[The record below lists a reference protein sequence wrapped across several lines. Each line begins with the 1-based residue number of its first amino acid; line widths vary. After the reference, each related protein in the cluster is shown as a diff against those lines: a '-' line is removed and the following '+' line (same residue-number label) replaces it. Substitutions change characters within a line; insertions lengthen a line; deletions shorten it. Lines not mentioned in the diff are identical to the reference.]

1 LYKLI
6 ILFSLVGLYFIPL
19 IANDVYGHGLGMDMA
34 APISF
39 AGMDVTVSTILNPPD
54 ITVGDLINANMA
66 IRFFDTKTD
75 QNLKSVTYRVE
86 IWRSGELLAR
96 NLFYDADG
104 ELNVKLRPKSGCTE
118 VELWKC
124 STYYGFPDPISGGL
138 TSQGSEVPVI
148 TGPIFDKGGLYN
160 IKVHIEGA
168 SSPKTQVAEV
178 LTYDTFVS
186 IAQEQDFFIKTAQA
200 QQIPVSV
207 KTYYDDVENFKF
219 DTKDSSISFDMP
231 FNWDPNYVKT
241 VQVVHE
247 EIHVPKSFT
256 AYAEGKQFKGLVDNV
271 EVDKRVLLI
280 DPYSFEDLNVIHFL
294 VSGTELQ
301 RINNEL
307 GMSHHTGKIMSFK
320 LVPQSQVSK
329 NSFEIKFDS
338 DAIALI
344 SWDSSYGAGDKIP
357 FEISFFDESGKLL
370 KNIHYGFTITDK
382 NGKEL
387 YANVGT
393 DPKMP
398 GIMASEG
405 IDVQQLT
412 IPLQDIHKIN
422 LAIFGQGI
430 YYDQKYA
437 GIASGIFEVGPS
449 TPTKPKEIAIPIWV
463 KNNAKWWSGGTIGDS
478 DFILGIQ
485 YLINQG
491 IMKIPPTT
499 AGTGTAT
506 NMIPIWVKN
515 NAKWWSEG
523 TISDQDFVS
532 GIQYLITNGIIQI
545 K

>member
-1 LYKLI
+1 LYKLT
-6 ILFSLVGLYFIPL
+6 ILFALVGLSFVPL
-19 IANDVYGHGLGMDMA
+19 FVGDVYGHGLGMDMA
-34 APISF
+34 PPISF
-39 AGMDVTVSTILNPPD
+39 AGMDVTVSTVLNPSD

-75 QNLKSVTYRVE
+75 QNLKSVTYRIE

-96 NLFYDADG
+96 NLFYDTDG
-104 ELNVKLRPKSGCTE
+104 ELNVKLRPKTGCTE
-118 VELWKC
+118 AELWKC

-138 TSQGSEVPVI
+138 TAQGSEVPVI

-160 IKVHIEGA
+160 IRVQIEGA

-178 LTYDTFVS
+178 LSYDTFVS
-186 IAQEQDFFIKTAQA
+186 IAQEQDFLIKTAQA
-200 QQIPVSV
+200 QQIPVTV

-231 FNWDPNYVKT
+231 FNWDPNYIKQ

-247 EIHVPKSFT
+247 EIHVPKSF
-256 AYAEGKQFKGLVDNV
+256 ASYSQAKQFKGLVDGV
-271 EVDKRVLLI
+271 QVDKRVVLI
-280 DPYSFEDLNVIHFL
+280 DPYSFEDINVIHFL
-294 VSGTELQ
+294 VSGNELQ
-301 RINNEL
+301 RINSEL
-307 GMSHHTGKIMSFK
+307 GMSHHTDKTISFQ
-320 LVPQSQVSK
+320 LLPQSIVSK

-338 DAIALI
+338 GATATI
-344 SWDSSYGAGDKIP
+344 SWDSSYGEGDKIP
-357 FEISFFDESGKLL
+357 FEISFFDPNEKLL
-370 KNIHYGFTITDK
+370 KDIHYGFAVTDK

-412 IPLQDIHKIN
+412 IHLQDIHKIN

-449 TPTKPKEIAIPIWV
+449 TPTKPTEITIPIWV
-463 KNNAKWWSGGTIGDS
+463 KNNAKWWSEGTIVDS
-478 DFILGIQ
+478 DFVSGIQ

-499 AGTGTAT
+499 SGSGTAT
-506 NMIPIWVKN
+506 NVIPTWVKN
-515 NAKWWSEG
+515 NAKWWSDG

-532 GIQYLITNGIIQI
+532 GIQYLITNGIIKI